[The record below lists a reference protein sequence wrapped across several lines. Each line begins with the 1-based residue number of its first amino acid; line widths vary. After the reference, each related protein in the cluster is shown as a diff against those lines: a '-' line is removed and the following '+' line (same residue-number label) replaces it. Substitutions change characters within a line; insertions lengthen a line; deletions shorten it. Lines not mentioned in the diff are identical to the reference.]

1 MQIITYSLRTDGTRS
16 DKYFQDVASFTDT
29 VLATG
34 EGLVRLYLD
43 AFWSFIQET
52 HREAL
57 RSRAEYLYE
66 LLTLGVLWQVYGDD
80 ALGLADVPR
89 QALTQLAQWRER
101 DDKLKPIV
109 DGLRGILGTLFLS
122 SRDRHSISAPPL
134 TLAHLDKFLGWLAAT
149 RILDEEA
156 RRLAH
161 WRDFLVR
168 QTPDEASAVLDAI
181 LAFAAWFETRSAEAL
196 GRYTP
201 NVERFLSRHH
211 SSYRWREDAL
221 FCGRKRV
228 EYHLNMV
235 GTEVLN
241 RAFRESFLR
250 TSRKIVLVPPCMRF
264 QPEGR
269 CKAHPSALG
278 AQCAHCTP
286 LCHVHQVTKLG
297 DKYGFAVFMLP
308 DELAVFS
315 APTASP
321 GGSADM
327 GIVGVSCV
335 LTNAA
340 GGWKAHRLGI
350 PAQGIPLDYCGCRWH
365 WHKEGI
371 ATDVNLHHLLSVLG
385 VYKYS

>member
-1 MQIITYSLRTDGTRS
+1 
-16 DKYFQDVASFTDT
+16 
-29 VLATG
+29 
-34 EGLVRLYLD
+34 LD
-43 AFWSFIQET
+43 AFQSFIQET

-57 RSRAEYLYE
+57 RSRAEYLYD
-66 LLTLGVLWQVYGDD
+66 LLTLGVLWQTYGDD

-89 QALTQLAQWRER
+89 QALTQLAQWRKR

-122 SRDRHSISAPPL
+122 SKDCRSINAPPL

-149 RILDEEA
+149 GILDEEA
-156 RRLAH
+156 GRLAH

-168 QTPDEASAVLDAI
+168 QTPDEVSTVLGAI

-201 NVERFLSRHH
+201 NVEHFLSRHR
-211 SSYRWREDAL
+211 SAYRWREDAL

-235 GTEVLN
+235 GTDILN

-269 CKAHPSALG
+269 CKAHPSPFG

-321 GGSADM
+321 GGRDDM
-327 GIVGVSCV
+327 GIVGISCV

-350 PAQGIPLDYCGCRWH
+350 PAQGVPLDYCGCRWH

-371 ATDVNLHHLLSVLG
+371 ATDINLHQLLGVLG
-385 VYKYS
+385 VYE